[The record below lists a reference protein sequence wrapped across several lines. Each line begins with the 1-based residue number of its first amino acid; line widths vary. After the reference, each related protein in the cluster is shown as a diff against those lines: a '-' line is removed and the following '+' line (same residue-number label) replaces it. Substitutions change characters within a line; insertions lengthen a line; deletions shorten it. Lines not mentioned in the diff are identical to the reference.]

1 MLSLF
6 LFFFLIRNS
15 KGSFPLTSYPV
26 HFFGKQSVTS
36 REKLAKPQSPSQ
48 ICFAS
53 TAANKLLP
61 CFPCCVASLE
71 IEEIFLSSPNQKL
84 CFKHKYFA
92 LFFSFPS
99 DCITVLD
106 SLVIFAVGLP
116 FCLLGEEASFWSL
129 VGALLPSFLYSVSQ
143 AAAKGSV
150 AAAVLLCQP
159 WTQWLTA
166 HNTLNSNFISKCKS
180 GVKLMWRRWKI
191 VSKIQASKQ
200 NQVDIL
206 LAMQFLLCTLQIP

>member
-1 MLSLF
+1 MPMWIFLLPVFRTLCKMVQDYLETMSWKTYSPAFHVVSL
-6 LFFFLIRNS
+6 LFFLIRNS

-92 LFFSFPS
+92 LFFSFFS
-99 DCITVLD
+99 FRLHNSSGFFGYFCCGS
-106 SLVIFAVGLP
+106 SL
-116 FCLLGEEASFWSL
+116 
-129 VGALLPSFLYSVSQ
+129 
-143 AAAKGSV
+143 
-150 AAAVLLCQP
+150 
-159 WTQWLTA
+159 
-166 HNTLNSNFISKCKS
+166 
-180 GVKLMWRRWKI
+180 
-191 VSKIQASKQ
+191 
-200 NQVDIL
+200 L
-206 LAMQFLLCTLQIP
+206 LAR

>member
-92 LFFSFPS
+92 LFFFFSCRLHNSSGFFGYFCCGS
-99 DCITVLD
+99 
-106 SLVIFAVGLP
+106 SL
-116 FCLLGEEASFWSL
+116 LLARWRSK
-129 VGALLPSFLYSVSQ
+129 LLEFSRCF
-143 AAAKGSV
+143 
-150 AAAVLLCQP
+150 
-159 WTQWLTA
+159 
-166 HNTLNSNFISKCKS
+166 
-180 GVKLMWRRWKI
+180 
-191 VSKIQASKQ
+191 ASKLS
-200 NQVDIL
+200 V
-206 LAMQFLLCTLQIP
+206 LCLPGCC